1 MTTLR
6 SSDQSDPDI
15 EEDIRNIVRNR
26 FDDGDGIDDSDIDV
40 FYEHGQWWAR
50 VEVRDGDQ
58 ETRTFSV
65 VDCQR
70 NGEDYLDLEEV

>member
-1 MTTLR
+1 MSDSLR
-6 SSDQSDPDI
+6 SSDPNDPDI
-15 EEDIRNIVRNR
+15 EEDILNLVKEK
-26 FDDGDGIDDSDIDV
+26 FDEIEESDIDV

-65 VDCQR
+65 VDCER